1 MSKAFTS
8 SVITGNELLSG
19 EAVWR
24 DPGGNWV
31 PELRQAQVFVGQ
43 GAANAALAAAN
54 DDAARVV
61 GAYLAAVELTASGP
75 RPVHFR
81 ETFRTRG
88 PSNYRHGKQEH
99 V

>member
-1 MSKAFTS
+1 MSKAFTP
-8 SVITGNELLSG
+8 SVITGNGLLSG

-24 DPGGNWV
+24 DPAGNWV
-31 PELRQAQVFVGQ
+31 PDLGQAQVFVDQ
-43 GAANAALAAAN
+43 VAADAALCAAN

-75 RPVHFR
+75 RPSHFR

-88 PSNYRHGKQEH
+88 PSNYHHGKQEH